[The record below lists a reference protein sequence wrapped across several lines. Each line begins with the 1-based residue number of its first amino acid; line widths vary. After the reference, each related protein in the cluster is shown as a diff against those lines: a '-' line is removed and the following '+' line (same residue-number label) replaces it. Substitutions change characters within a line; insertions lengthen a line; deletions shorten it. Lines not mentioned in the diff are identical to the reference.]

1 MEDRG
6 TMRISKAL
14 LIRLP
19 LLLSVSCEVQAQ
31 DNPNHLIMRVS
42 QKILDSVNRLPKYVC
57 TLTVDRAA
65 YETGGGAPAHTCDG
79 LEARKKGGHLGRLF
93 TSDRLRLDV
102 AIGASHETLGTSS
115 EMYSWVG
122 ENHFD
127 NQGLFDLVRQGAI
140 SSGSFST
147 LLASIFGEDRASFSY
162 NGERTVDGRVLAEF
176 AFLVPLEKSNYL
188 YLFENNRRAVRTPM
202 EGTVLA
208 DAKTYDLVRLTI
220 HRTLPAEADACATSQ
235 TLDYG
240 RVSFGDNDFL
250 LVKEGRLDIL
260 SRNDEMVNHLGYSA
274 CHEFT
279 GESTL
284 TFDPPLES
292 NPSIAAKGDAGASG
306 FALPPGLPFQLLF
319 LDPIDTTVAAA
330 GDPIRARLAA
340 AIRAPSSEVLVPPG
354 AMVLCRIMKARRSYG
369 RNASFELAVKVES
382 VVVGGKSQPF
392 NAAPDSG
399 SRTFA
404 KGTGRLRQRV
414 NLGRLSITEDRGA
427 QVFVFRDASSKYIIK
442 SGLVSNWLTL
452 APIAQP

>member
-6 TMRISKAL
+6 AMRISKAL

-19 LLLSVSCEVQAQ
+19 LLLSVSCGVQAQ
-31 DNPNHLIMRVS
+31 DNPNDLIMRVS

-65 YETGGGAPAHTCDG
+65 YETGGGAPAHACDG

-127 NQGLFDLVRQGAI
+127 NQGLFELVLQGAI

-188 YLFENNRRAVRTPM
+188 YLFNRRAVRTPM

-260 SRNDEMVNHLGYSA
+260 SRNDEMVNHLGYSR
-274 CHEFT
+274 
-279 GESTL
+279 
-284 TFDPPLES
+284 TF
-292 NPSIAAKGDAGASG
+292 
-306 FALPPGLPFQLLF
+306 
-319 LDPIDTTVAAA
+319 
-330 GDPIRARLAA
+330 IR
-340 AIRAPSSEVLVPPG
+340 G
-354 AMVLCRIMKARRSYG
+354 
-369 RNASFELAVKVES
+369 
-382 VVVGGKSQPF
+382 
-392 NAAPDSG
+392 SG
-399 SRTFA
+399 SPRCDGRVPHHEGTAQLWPQRFLRTRRE
-404 KGTGRLRQRV
+404 G
-414 NLGRLSITEDRGA
+414 
-427 QVFVFRDASSKYIIK
+427 
-442 SGLVSNWLTL
+442 
-452 APIAQP
+452 

>member
-1 MEDRG
+1 MEDG
-6 TMRISKAL
+6 GAMRISKAW

-19 LLLSVSCEVQAQ
+19 LLLSVSLEVQAQ
-31 DNPNHLIMRVS
+31 DSPNDLIMRVS

-57 TLTVDRAA
+57 TLTIDRAV
-65 YETGGGAPAHTCDG
+65 YEPRGGSPAHTCDG
-79 LEARKKGGHLGRLF
+79 LEARKKGGHLGHLSA
-93 TSDRLRLDV
+93 SDRLRLDV
-102 AIGASHETLGTSS
+102 AIGTSHEASVTSS

-127 NQGLFDLVRQGAI
+127 DQGLFDLVRQGAI

-147 LLASIFGEDRASFSY
+147 MLISIFGEDKASFSY

-202 EGTVLA
+202 EGTVLV
-208 DAKTYDLVRLTI
+208 DSKTVDLVRLTI
-220 HRTLPAEADACATSQ
+220 HRALPAEADACATSQ

-240 RVSFGDNDFL
+240 RVSFGDSDFL

-260 SRNDEMVNHLGYSA
+260 SLNNEMENHIGYSA
-274 CHEFT
+274 CHQFT

-284 TFDPPLES
+284 TFEPPLES
-292 NPSIAAKGDAGASG
+292 SPSVSGNGNAGSPG
-306 FALPPGLPFQLLF
+306 FALPPDLPFQLVF
-319 LDPIDTTVAAA
+319 LDPIETAVAAA

-340 AIRAPSSEVLVPPG
+340 AIRVPSSEVLVPAG
-354 AMVLCRIMKARRSYG
+354 AMVLCRIMKARRNYG
-369 RNASFELAVKVES
+369 PNASFQLAVKVES

-392 NAAPDSG
+392 EAAPDSG
-399 SRTFA
+399 FRTFP
-404 KGTGRLRQRV
+404 KGAGRLRQRV
-414 NLGRLSITEDRGA
+414 NLGRVSLTEDRGA
-427 QVFVFRDASSKYIIK
+427 RVFEFLDAPPKYIVR

-452 APIAQP
+452 ATIAQP